1 MGRNLDSDIA
11 VYCTQPEGPAVARRM
26 LLRGWSS
33 RREGRRG
40 RKAAKEKAP
49 PERGFQCLGAQERTR
64 TSTVLPAST

>member
-40 RKAAKEKAP
+40 RKAAKEKVKCKKWLVAEP
-49 PERGFQCLGAQERTR
+49 GA
-64 TSTVLPAST
+64 